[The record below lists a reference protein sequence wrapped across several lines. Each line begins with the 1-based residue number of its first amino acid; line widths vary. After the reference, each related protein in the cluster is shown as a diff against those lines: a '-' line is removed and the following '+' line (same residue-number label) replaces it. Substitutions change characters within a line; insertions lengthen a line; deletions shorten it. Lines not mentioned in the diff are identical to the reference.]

1 MKTIFF
7 LEKICDRNFHLKD
20 DALFNISL
28 NHNLF
33 GSIKGY
39 DEGVFEPKGNLIFEY
54 RNQPGVA
61 LRSSRIESILEM
73 DGKITVTTRNSVYV
87 FRKTNLQ

>member
-7 LEKICDRNFHLKD
+7 LEKICDKDLHLKD
-20 DALFNISL
+20 DVLLQISL

-54 RNQPGVA
+54 MDQPGVA
-61 LRSSRIESILEM
+61 LRSSRVKSILEM
-73 DGKITVTTRNSVYV
+73 DGKVTVTTRNSVYV
-87 FRKTNLQ
+87 FRKTNL